1 MPNQAFEPT
10 SYLGGST
17 PPLGRS
23 MNMKIRIYKDETV
36 ALRIDEIIENLNR
49 IAPTLSFVKGN
60 ATFSVPGFF
69 VINPSTYKKINS
81 KINKET
87 SEDDEVLLFTEK
99 AYDNNYFWDAPDGK
113 KVILSFS
120 GWDHLTNLSR
130 NNGAVYFI
138 CAILIRDLGVGF
150 SHKANNTG
158 CINDFWQDKTGVDT
172 GMRCAFVCEKCLEV
186 FDSKKTNITKDL
198 LKDIKSILNDLSTAS
213 RSGMDICDFWAMQKK
228 NDTFDVFM
236 CHNSEDKPAVRD
248 MNLRLQ
254 NRGIRTWLD
263 EEQLPPGRLWQEL
276 LEEQIESVKTAAVF
290 VGDSGMGPWQN
301 MEVRAFLQEFVRRKC
316 PVIPVILREC
326 QNVPQL
332 PLFLSQ
338 LTWVDFR
345 KETPDPFLRLLWG
358 ITGVKP

>member
-1 MPNQAFEPT
+1 
-10 SYLGGST
+10 
-17 PPLGRS
+17 
-23 MNMKIRIYKDETV
+23 MKIRIYKDETV
-36 ALRIDEIIENLNR
+36 ALRIDEIIDNLNR
-49 IAPTLSFVKGN
+49 IAPNLSFSKGESK
-60 ATFSVPGFF
+60 FSIYGFF
-69 VINPSTYKKINS
+69 VLNPSTYKKINQS
-81 KINKET
+81 IHKEAL
-87 SEDDEVLLFTEK
+87 EDYEVFLFTDK
-99 AYDNNYFWDAPDGK
+99 AYDNNYFWDAPNGN
-113 KVILSFS
+113 KVILSLS

-138 CAILIRDLGVGF
+138 CAILIRKLGVGF
-150 SHKANNTG
+150 SHKGNNTG

-172 GMRCAFVCEKCLEV
+172 GMRCAFICDKCLKTIR
-186 FDSKKTNITKDL
+186 DKKITNTNKL
-198 LKDIKSILNDLSTAS
+198 LKDIKSILNDLSIAS
-213 RSGMDICDFWAMQKK
+213 RSGMDICDFWKMQQK

-248 MNLRLQ
+248 MNSLLRR
-254 NRGIRTWLD
+254 RGIQTWFD

-276 LEEQIESVKTAAVF
+276 LEEQIESVKTAVVI

-316 PVIPVILREC
+316 PVIPVILKDC

-345 KETPDPFLRLLWG
+345 KKSPDPLLRLLWG